1 MSLPVAASAKDEC
14 SDEDTGKRLKCN
26 MEKASESFGALVDT
40 ATQDDMEFFSENQ
53 KKQLVNLKE
62 RAKNETVRVN
72 ALDYKRYGKK
82 DDRDVECVIRERIG
96 DVRAEDD
103 ANGNGVCDEGEFCIG
118 NEDGVCQEEE
128 FVLENPYKGGCAE
141 LLDDGVGD
149 DDGICDPKGQSGQF
163 RETCLEDC
171 GKDATLGEDKEINVD
186 GEKAQ
191 EVEQAIVDMTDT
203 LDETTEGLAELI
215 AVRQNVA
222 APVLFCDRNAPP
234 CEYLDCLIA
243 LGRSSSGEY
252 ITNLATAA
260 ASAGVLLET
269 CRDVGNQTIPIPFV
283 GGSFD
288 SAIACLPIGLAA
300 NGVLLTATA
309 VELRDDLE
317 TAERVDA
324 IGGCAQSTG
333 GEIGEARALAQEIID
348 LLRMPPGR
356 RLGYPQVVE

>member
-1 MSLPVAASAKDEC
+1 VVLAITAVALSLPVAASAKDEC

-171 GKDATLGEDKEINVD
+171 GQDVILAENV
-186 GEKAQ
+186 EKNIDVDRAAA
-191 EVEQAIVDMTDT
+191 VEQSLQDLTAVIDEANADLGAMIAARRAWRSSKATRLAEPVTPCEELEMLLQEGRRVDALGLAFAQSTASVAKVTEDACKDT
-203 LDETTEGLAELI
+203 LQFDAITT
-215 AVRQNVA
+215 
-222 APVLFCDRNAPP
+222 
-234 CEYLDCLIA
+234 
-243 LGRSSSGEY
+243 
-252 ITNLATAA
+252 
-260 ASAGVLLET
+260 ASA
-269 CRDVGNQTIPIPFV
+269 
-283 GGSFD
+283 
-288 SAIACLPIGLAA
+288 ACLPSTLIGEGLNVLAVRLEA
-300 NGVLLTATA
+300 I
-309 VELRDDLE
+309 DDAD
-317 TAERVDA
+317 TGDRVDA
-324 IGGCAQSTG
+324 IGRCLQVSG
-333 GEIGEARALAQEIID
+333 GEVQELKAM
-348 LLRMPPGR
+348 LLSIKTLLLSPQGR
-356 RLGYPQVVE
+356 NF